1 MNFHF
6 EIEKSELFSIV
17 EWMNNIDTGER
28 RQKCLQKN

>member
-6 EIEKSELFSIV
+6 EIEKSELVSIV